1 MCLRA
6 KLLVLPKFFDFM
18 EFTANQIADFL
29 EGKVQGNGEIKVSN
43 VSKIEEGTIG
53 TLAFLANPKYTP
65 YIYTTK
71 ASIVLV
77 NKDFVP
83 EKPIQATLIFVNNAY
98 ESFASLLELV
108 AQTMFQEQKGIEN
121 PSFIHET
128 TQYGE
133 NFYLGAFAYIGKNV
147 KIGNNVKIYPQ
158 AYIGDNVK
166 IDDDTTIY
174 SGAKIYYNCILGKN
188 VTIHAG
194 AVIGAD
200 GFGFA
205 PTDTTNYKKIPQIGN
220 VIIESFVEIGA
231 NTCIDRATVGSTII
245 HKGVKLDNLIQIGHN
260 VKIDKNTVMAALTGI
275 AGSTKI
281 GKNCMFG
288 GQVGVA
294 GHLSIADEVKAA
306 AMSGIAGNIREKGKI
321 VMGAPAF
328 EVKDF
333 QRSYVIL
340 RKLPELNKKIQN
352 LEKEIEKL
360 KNK

>member
-1 MCLRA
+1 M
-6 KLLVLPKFFDFM
+6 PKFFDFM

-43 VSKIEEGTIG
+43 ISKIEDAESG
-53 TLAFLANPKYTP
+53 TLAFLANPKYHP
-65 YIYTTK
+65 HIYTTK

-77 NKDFVP
+77 NKDFVA
-83 EKPIQATLIFVNNAY
+83 EKPIQTTLIFVNNAY
-98 ESFASLLELV
+98 ESFANLLELV
-108 AQTMFQEQKGIEN
+108 AQTMFEEQKGIEN
-121 PSFIHET
+121 PSFIHKT

-133 NFYLGAFAYIGKNV
+133 NFYLGAFAYVGKNV

-158 AYIGDNVK
+158 AYVGDNVK
-166 IDDDTTIY
+166 INDNTTIY
-174 SGAKIYYNCILGKN
+174 AGAKVYYNCILGKN

-220 VIIESFVEIGA
+220 VLIEDFVEVGA

-245 HKGVKLDNLIQIGHN
+245 REGVKLDNLIQIGHN
-260 VKIDKNTVMAALTGI
+260 VEIDQNTVMAALTGI
-275 AGSTKI
+275 AGSTKV

-294 GHLSIADEVKAA
+294 GHLHIADEVKAG
-306 AMSGIAGNIREKGKI
+306 AMSGIAGNIKDKGKI

-328 EVKDF
+328 EIRDF
-333 QRSYVIL
+333 QRSYVVL
-340 RKLPELNKKIQN
+340 RKLPELNKQIQN

-360 KNK
+360 KKEIQK